1 MSADLPA
8 WPDGKRVDVKA
19 VEFAI
24 AAQGVR
30 KNYAGAA
37 EGAGLNG
44 FDLQVPVG
52 TVCGLLGPNGAGKTT
67 AIRILTTLLRPDSGR
82 ASVAGFDVR
91 AQPRQVRERIGLVGQ
106 YAAVDEILTGRQNL
120 VMFARLSHFSSAGA
134 KRRADELLERFSLA
148 DTGKKP
154 VGKYS
159 GGMRRR
165 LDLAASLIVAPPVLF
180 VDEPTT
186 GLDPA
191 GRREVWA
198 AIRDLVGS
206 GTTVLLTTQYLEEA
220 DRLADRIS
228 MLRAGRVVT
237 EGTPEELKSAIGG
250 DWLDIVLADAEDVAA
265 TEVIAGRIASGE
277 VRVDGE
283 ARRVSVPVAERT
295 RALVTMATAL
305 GDAGVEPV
313 DITLRRPTLDEVFL
327 HLMGEQTPTGE
338 ETVIDHQTL
347 TGERAVIDDRAA
359 TDDRAGEPPGGGDP
373 AANRPASAG
382 PATGTEATV

>member
-1 MSADLPA
+1 M
-8 WPDGKRVDVKA
+8 RA

-30 KNYAGAA
+30 KNYAGAP

-44 FDLQVPVG
+44 FDLQVPAG

-67 AIRILTTLLRPDSGR
+67 AIRVLATLLRLDSGR

-120 VMFARLSHFSSAGA
+120 VMFARLSHFSSAAA

-148 DTGKKP
+148 DTGKQP
-154 VGKYS
+154 VAKYS

-165 LDLAASLIVAPPVLF
+165 LDLAASLIVAPPGALRGRA
-180 VDEPTT
+180 DDRAGSRPA
-186 GLDPA
+186 A
-191 GRREVWA
+191 GR
-198 AIRDLVGS
+198 S
-206 GTTVLLTTQYLEEA
+206 GRRSEIWPAPAPTVLLTTQYLEEA

-237 EGTPEELKSAIGG
+237 EGTPEELKSALGG
-250 DWLDIVLADAEDVAA
+250 DWLDLVLADAEDVAA
-265 TEVIAGRIASGE
+265 TEAIAGRIASGE

-305 GDAGVEPV
+305 GDAGVEPI

-327 HLMGEQTPTGE
+327 HLMGDQ
-338 ETVIDHQTL
+338 
-347 TGERAVIDDRAA
+347 AVIDDRAA
-359 TDDRAGEPPGGGDP
+359 TDDRAGEPPGGGGP
-373 AANRPASAG
+373 GANRPASAG
-382 PATGTEATV
+382 PFTGTEVTA